1 MSVPLQRLVTIDDY
15 LAGEGV
21 NDRKAEYVAGHVR
34 AMTGGS
40 ISHARMIHALAMI
53 IGPAAK
59 AQGCETFTSDAILR
73 IGDTIAYYPDLMV
86 CCDAD
91 DDNRNYRTSP
101 CLMIEVPSPSTRKT
115 DKAEK
120 VAVYE
125 LMPSLLAFALVNPD
139 EPWVEFHGRATS
151 DQSWN
156 ARPMAPVPPCS
167 FRARKDSRWPSTTCT
182 PSASFSSMAAGRRG
196 VRR

>member
-1 MSVPLQRLVTIDDY
+1 MSMPMQRLVTFDDY

-21 NDRKAEYVAGHVR
+21 DDRKAEYVAGHVR
-34 AMTGGS
+34 ATTGGS
-40 ISHARMIHALAMI
+40 ISHARMTHSLALAV
-53 IGPAAK
+53 GPAAR
-59 AQGCETFTSDAILR
+59 AQGCETFTSDAMLR

-91 DDNRNYRTSP
+91 DDDERFRTSP
-101 CLMIEVPSPSTRKT
+101 CLVVEVLSSSTRKT

-139 EPWVEFHGRATS
+139 EPWIEYHTRSAPDRRWTRTTHGSGSAVTL
-151 DQSWN
+151 
-156 ARPMAPVPPCS
+156 PCPQGLVL
-167 FRARKDSRWPSTTCT
+167 AVDDLY
-182 PSASFSSMAAGRRG
+182 A
-196 VRR
+196 

>member
-1 MSVPLQRLVTIDDY
+1 MSVPMQRLVTFDDY

-21 NDRKAEYVAGHVR
+21 DDHKAEYVAGHVR

-40 ISHARMIHALAMI
+40 ISHARMIHALAMA
-53 IGPAAK
+53 IGPMAR
-59 AQGCETFTSDAILR
+59 AQGCETFTSDAMLR

-91 DDNRNYRTSP
+91 DDDNRYRTSP
-101 CLMIEVPSPSTRKT
+101 CLVVEVLSPSTRKT

-125 LMPSLLAFALVNPD
+125 LMQSLLAFALVNPD
-139 EPWVEFHGRATS
+139 EPWVEFHS
-151 DQSWN
+151 
-156 ARPMAPVPPCS
+156 RPASNRPWKRTTHGAGSSVLLPC
-167 FRARKDSRWPSTTCT
+167 P
-182 PSASFSSMAAGRRG
+182 AGLELNIDDLYT
-196 VRR
+196 